1 MLYTVSV
8 GPLALNMPVYMMQHR
23 RGIIRTVLN
32 GSLGEKKTAV
42 FECFV
47 WLQFVTCTVQKHYY
61 GHFSYRKI
69 GH

>member
-32 GSLGEKKTAV
+32 GSLGEKK
-42 FECFV
+42 
-47 WLQFVTCTVQKHYY
+47 LQSSNVSYGYNSSPVQSK
-61 GHFSYRKI
+61 STTTDTSAI
-69 GH
+69 GK